1 MGLKDLKSN
10 LDVVGGFGGAPN
22 QTSTNQSTIPG
33 ASVDNAVPD
42 PNFNTLGGTTN
53 SPFDSED
60 HLVDLMEDTIV
71 NSTNTGLIYDPQDMQ
86 GIQPGPPGGD
96 QDLDGVQGPQFQKPT
111 DIASQVHESS
121 LSLVPGGSQNSP
133 FQDLDGL
140 SNNPSFADEGGAGK
154 KIDNVDLHEHLL
166 TQNYQYS
173 HGGTSAPTVTIDAGT
188 KDLNGNTN
196 SPSFADGGGAGKQL
210 GGVDLHEGLLTQNYQ
225 YNHGGANFS
234 TVTINAG
241 LKDLDGGLP
250 SSGEYL
256 NNLPS

>member
-33 ASVDNAVPD
+33 ASVENAVPD
-42 PNFNTLGGTTN
+42 PNFNTLGGTAN
-53 SPFDSED
+53 SPFNSQD
-60 HLVDLMEDTIV
+60 HLVDLMEDTV
-71 NSTNTGLIYDPQDMQ
+71 VKSGNTGLTYDPQQMQ

-96 QDLDGVQGPQFQKPT
+96 QDLDGNQGPQFQRPT

-133 FQDLDGL
+133 YQDLDGL
-140 SNNPSFADEGGAGK
+140 ANNPSFADEGGGGK

-166 TQNYQYS
+166 TNEYQYS
-173 HGGTSAPTVTIDAGT
+173 HNTPVVTIDAGS
-188 KDLNGNTN
+188 KDLNGLSNN
-196 SPSFADGGGAGKQL
+196 PSFADEGGAGKQL

-250 SSGEYL
+250 SNGEYL